1 MEQKVAVLKL
11 FLAKMSYSTSQAF
24 LVSWLQNV
32 VILSKQEV
40 VPMKVCLLHLVSLH
54 SQLIRGTCLLGTY
67 AGVGRRHTPGTACH
81 GGLQLGNLQVCH
93 QANTNQKAV
102 WFSFVKLLWKQKVY
116 Y

>member
-1 MEQKVAVLKL
+1 MDQKVAVLKL
-11 FLAKMSYSTSQAF
+11 FLAKMSHNTSQAF

-67 AGVGRRHTPGTACH
+67 AGIGRRHTPGTARH
-81 GGLQLGNLQVCH
+81 GGLQLGNLQVGH
-93 QANTNQKAV
+93 QANTNQKAE
-102 WFSFVKLLWKQKVY
+102 WFSFVKL
-116 Y
+116 